1 MIYTVTFNP
10 SIDYIVSVDDLKLGL
25 VNRTSEELMFPGGKG
40 INVSMVLSNL
50 GFENTA
56 LGFLAGFTGEAIES
70 MLKRN

>member
-25 VNRTSEELMFPGGKG
+25 VNRTSEEFMFPGGKG

-56 LGFLAGFTGEAIES
+56 
-70 MLKRN
+70 